1 MFASVISDFVFGLS
15 SPICFCFL
23 SPFYVVV
30 CVFLHFFVYFL
41 FIFQFS
47 LCLGFHH
54 FLPNVFFFG
63 SVISHW
69 AIVFQSGEQEF
80 YRILITI
87 VLVSVTDQYKSL
99 TLAIHNQCV
108 LKPYTCR
115 P

>member
-1 MFASVISDFVFGLS
+1 MKFVALLLRDSLIDIFDDLLASTER
-15 SPICFCFL
+15 
-23 SPFYVVV
+23 
-30 CVFLHFFVYFL
+30 
-41 FIFQFS
+41 
-47 LCLGFHH
+47 
-54 FLPNVFFFG
+54 NVFFFG

-69 AIVFQSGEQEF
+69 AFVFQSGEQEF